1 MKFTQ
6 KRHFFVSTHFDFKD
20 DKLEFLIKD
29 VRQDYGFSIHYDDID
44 SKKSFTTLKEKWPSA
59 FSAVAYI
66 FFVLDVFW
74 ISKGFS
80 PVGQG
85 MLATAILFMAIGSF
99 FKVDATLIPTEMGNI
114 VILPDKNHDKI
125 VSEIFSRRRD
135 VLKNIYGIVNPLN
148 HPENE
153 INRFRWLRDE
163 DIITPSEF
171 EAAYKLIY
179 GAIDNQ
185 GMLQ

>member
-1 MKFTQ
+1 MKFIQ
-6 KRHFFVSTHFDFKD
+6 KRHFFVSTHFDFKAE
-20 DKLEFLIKD
+20 KLEFLIKD
-29 VRQDYGFSIHYDDID
+29 VHQDHGFSIRYDDID
-44 SKKSFTTLKEKWPSA
+44 NKKSFTTLKEKWPSV
-59 FSAVAYI
+59 FSAIAYI

-80 PVGQG
+80 PIGQG
-85 MLATAILFMAIGSF
+85 ILATAIFFMAIGSF
-99 FKVDATLIPTEMGNI
+99 LKADATLIPTEMGNI

-135 VLKNIYGIVNPLN
+135 VLKGIYGIINPLN

-153 INRFRWLRDE
+153 ISKFRWLMDE
-163 DIITPSEF
+163 DIITRSEF

-179 GAIDNQ
+179 GAMDNQ
-185 GMLQ
+185 GLLQ